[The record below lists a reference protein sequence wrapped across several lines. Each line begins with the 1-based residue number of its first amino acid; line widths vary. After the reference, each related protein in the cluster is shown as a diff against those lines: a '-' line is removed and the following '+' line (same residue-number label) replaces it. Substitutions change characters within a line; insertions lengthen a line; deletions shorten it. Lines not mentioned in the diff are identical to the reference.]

1 MFHNTLTTIPYS
13 ILSDSVEYG
22 TKGNTTESGP
32 KPNYTVE
39 VGMIW
44 APQWGED
51 YQTDGGEWRLLFAS
65 VFTQHC

>member
-1 MFHNTLTTIPYS
+1 M
-13 ILSDSVEYG
+13 
-22 TKGNTTESGP
+22 TESGP

-65 VFTQHC
+65 VFTQHCKHSPAWFFLSVIP